1 VRVDQTQKNVMDLKM
16 MVSGLEGEL
25 QNKQYQLKDLKY

>member
-1 VRVDQTQKNVMDLKM
+1 M